1 METQEKLQN
10 LLVNYLDVITAKIGV
25 EMELEKILT
34 DIGYPC
40 HVYVVAGAVELV
52 LIDKDMMLASEMI
65 PKIEGILGLEFD
77 GCLVKNNKLISNFIL
92 PRRG

>member
-34 DIGYPC
+34 DIILPITNKLKKDGI
-40 HVYVVAGAVELV
+40 
-52 LIDKDMMLASEMI
+52 IDYWFYIKYLDPDYHLRLRFHRAKNATVIS
-65 PKIEGILGLEFD
+65 PILGTLKSRVF
-77 GCLVKNNKLISNFIL
+77 C
-92 PRRG
+92 